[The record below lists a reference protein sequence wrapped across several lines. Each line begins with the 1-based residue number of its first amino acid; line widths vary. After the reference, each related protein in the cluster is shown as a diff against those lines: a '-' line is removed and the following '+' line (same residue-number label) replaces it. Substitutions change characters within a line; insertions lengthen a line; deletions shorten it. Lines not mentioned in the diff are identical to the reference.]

1 MENNLHTYNLQIL
14 MIDEYLQVIE
24 NQGGIMDHIYSVVA
38 NKVIIKRNITFL
50 VKEMETCMFY

>member
-1 MENNLHTYNLQIL
+1 